1 MNMHSPGLPYKA
13 DAVRPGRNLTKAR
26 ELMADFRGRVLG
38 RLRVTA
44 GSVSEYPE
52 AVEAAFGLV
61 DSIRMDEGSCGRNG
75 EHILGRAA

>member
-1 MNMHSPGLPYKA
+1 
-13 DAVRPGRNLTKAR
+13 
-26 ELMADFRGRVLG
+26 MADFRGRVLG

-44 GSVSEYPE
+44 SSVSEYPE
-52 AVEAAFGLV
+52 AVEAAFELV